1 MRHIRLDG
9 VEIIPVDHVKYLGLN
24 ISSKLDW
31 EVQVNSMIARGSAVS
46 YNLPS
51 FANVVRDR
59 AHCFVMY
66 NALFKPLL
74 QYSCTVCMVVG
85 IN

>member
-31 EVQVNSMIARGSAVS
+31 EVQVNSMIAKGSAVS
-46 YNLPS
+46 YIIS
-51 FANVVRDR
+51 VV
-59 AHCFVMY
+59 
-66 NALFKPLL
+66 LL
-74 QYSCTVCMVVG
+74 MW
-85 IN
+85 